1 MASSICVNFHANCC
15 FCSIAETHSKC
26 CSCSSSLTSISPILV
41 LQAHNIWGPF
51 LVVAPAST
59 LHNWQQEVTRFVP
72 TFKVR
77 RSFSCRYGSAVVTIS
92 CAKQYMHNHQPQP
105 PCTTTI
111 HNHHAQPP
119 CTTTMHNHYPQSPCT
134 TTIHNHHAQPPCT
147 ITMHNHYAQP
157 PCTITMHNSLLWD
170 KSVSLNMKV
179 IICLKVN

>member
-105 PCTTTI
+105 PCTTT
-111 HNHHAQPP
+111 
-119 CTTTMHNHYPQSPCT
+119 MHNHYPQSPCT

-147 ITMHNHYAQP
+147 ITMHNHYTQSLY
-157 PCTITMHNSLLWD
+157 TTTMHNHHAQPLCTTTMH
-170 KSVSLNMKV
+170 NHHAQQFTMG
-179 IICLKVN
+179 